1 MIKRTKSY
9 WASLINLQLP
19 DRQCC
24 NMVSLFEIIRLKMK
38 KKWATFFLQPGSSF
52 LETLYWVILKNPT
65 FSNINIK
72 QHSDIYWQNI
82 YLFLFAFSVF
92 YICLS
97 MCKRSLATCAAPGSF
112 VPLEFLCQ
120 CTQANG
126 WKRLEGISL
135 LMCLTLSHF
144 DRMKTKKKGY
154 YCGTHS
160 WESLLGVSIKRTCTG
175 VHIKLHSDSCC
186 FKSELLWCEWDV
198 AAWGGTIRVGTD
210 W

>member
-144 DRMKTKKKGY
+144 DTQ
-154 YCGTHS
+154 
-160 WESLLGVSIKRTCTG
+160 LGVSLGG
-175 VHIKLHSDSCC
+175 VHKAHMHRRAHKTTLR
-186 FKSELLWCEWDV
+186 LLLFQVW
-198 AAWGGTIRVGTD
+198 AALMRVRRRSMGGYH
-210 W
+210 